1 MTQKRKILGIGLLM
15 LCMTGCGG
23 KTDAY
28 LQTMQ
33 QVTEQESNLSSENV
47 QHEEHRTDTEDTE
60 TACYVYVCGNV
71 KNPGVYCLGAGS
83 RIYEAVAL
91 AGGLTEEAADTV
103 NQAETVFDGMMI
115 RIPSVR
121 EEEQTKKEEQ
131 TKEEAARGDGKLNL
145 NTADVTQL
153 MTLPGIGETKAKS
166 IIAYR
171 EAKGGFTS
179 VEEIMKVDG
188 IKEGVY
194 NRLKDSVTVR

>member
-1 MTQKRKILGIGLLM
+1 MTQKRIIIVICFLLV
-15 LCMTGCGG
+15 CMAGCGE

-28 LQTMQ
+28 LETMQ
-33 QVTEQESNLSSENV
+33 QVTEQNHQIPAENT
-47 QHEEHRTDTEDTE
+47 EPEKNAARPEDTAAE
-60 TACYVYVCGNV
+60 CFVYVCGSV
-71 KNPGVYCLGAGS
+71 RNPGVYCLGAGS

-91 AGGLTEEAADTV
+91 AGGMTEEAADTV
-103 NQAETVFDGMMI
+103 NQAEPVFDGMMI
-115 RIPSVR
+115 RIPSIS
-121 EEEQTKKEEQ
+121 ESEQ
-131 TKEEAARGDGKLNL
+131 TKEKEAACADGKLDL

-153 MTLPGIGETKAKS
+153 MALPGIGEAKAKS

-171 EAKGGFTS
+171 EAKGGFSS